1 MTIDEYRERLKS
13 ITEDAG
19 TIDELATDYAE
30 QLGNAARV
38 EELEAE
44 LAARDV
50 KISELAAT
58 NLKLIDKI
66 KYIDDEEPET
76 DEEPEEITIE
86 SLFEDDED

>member
-1 MTIDEYRERLKS
+1 MTIDEYRERLKD

-19 TIDELATDYAE
+19 TIDELTTDYAE
-30 QLGNAARV
+30 QLSNAARV
-38 EELEAE
+38 EELEQE
-44 LAARDV
+44 IAARDV

-66 KYIDDEEPET
+66 KYIDEEPET
-76 DEEPEEITIE
+76 DDEPDEITIE